1 LNNKNEIIQKMKKQL
16 TLSFVTAVL
25 LTACGQS
32 TNNTAANAGSAAAP
46 AQTTSKGKQL
56 FADNCARCHAMK
68 TDNLGPKLDGVFN
81 RWSDSTQVA
90 DFVKN
95 SSAVIQGGKNTYATA
110 LFHKWSDMPMPPFT
124 NLKDEEIQQI
134 LTYIHSGVE

>member
-1 LNNKNEIIQKMKKQL
+1 MKKKVIL
-16 TLSFVTAVL
+16 FFVSALL

-32 TNNTAANAGSAAAP
+32 VNNTTAGTGTTTAISQP
-46 AQTTSKGKQL
+46 AGQGKQL
-56 FADNCARCHAMK
+56 FASNCARCHAMK
-68 TDNLGPKLDGVFN
+68 TDNLGPKLEGVFN

-95 SSAVIQGGKNTYATA
+95 SSAVIQSGKNTYATA
-110 LFHKWSDMPMPPFT
+110 LYHKWSDMPMPAFT

-134 LTYIHSGVE
+134 LTYIHTGVE